1 MWTKACC
8 IVQFACGS
16 MTVLQLFLFKRSGV
30 ECQPFINQFQW
41 TGEEVPREHI
51 CSKQSKSVKHRNDLP
66 EVSVGSSTADLR
78 MNIHKVC
85 IQRQILASGLC
96 PDGWSLAEM
105 IDSQ

>member
-1 MWTKACC
+1 
-8 IVQFACGS
+8 
-16 MTVLQLFLFKRSGV
+16 
-30 ECQPFINQFQW
+30 
-41 TGEEVPREHI
+41 
-51 CSKQSKSVKHRNDLP
+51 VKHRNDLP

-105 IDSQ
+105 IDSQWFVNTTEQHCVISY

>member
-1 MWTKACC
+1 
-8 IVQFACGS
+8 
-16 MTVLQLFLFKRSGV
+16 
-30 ECQPFINQFQW
+30 
-41 TGEEVPREHI
+41 
-51 CSKQSKSVKHRNDLP
+51 VKHRNDLP